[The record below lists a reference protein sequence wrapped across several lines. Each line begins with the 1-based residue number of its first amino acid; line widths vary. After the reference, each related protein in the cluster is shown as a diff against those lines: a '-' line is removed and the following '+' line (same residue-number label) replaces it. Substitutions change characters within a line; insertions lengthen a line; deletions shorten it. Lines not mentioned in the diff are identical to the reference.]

1 MTTVTKKAT
10 TSNKRPISK
19 KHTTASKASPRL
31 WLARKWQ
38 DIRRRQKNYLKRRPH
53 RSFRR
58 TRRRDYKR
66 SLKLPGYIA
75 LTAQILRLL
84 AKHKWLFLRLSLV
97 YAALMLVLA
106 SIMSQ
111 DTYTQL
117 QDTINEAGQG
127 GFVSNIVPTL
137 ALFWGV
143 LVSQV
148 ASTGSGS
155 AGSSQQILGI
165 LIGLFTW
172 LSAVWLLRNILAG
185 RRPRVRDGL
194 YSSGGPVIA
203 LLILACTLLIQFIPA
218 MASFVI
224 YSAAD
229 SSGLLDQT
237 VMLMLFGGAAV
248 LLSVLSLYWATAT
261 FFAMVIVTLPGM
273 YPMQALKLAGDIVT
287 GRRMRILLR
296 LLWAL
301 LLVLVVWVVI
311 LIPTILLDGALK
323 SALPGL
329 GWLPLVPLVALGL
342 MTFSIIMTSSYVYIF
357 YRKVV
362 EDDSAPA

>member
-1 MTTVTKKAT
+1 M
-10 TSNKRPISK
+10 
-19 KHTTASKASPRL
+19 
-31 WLARKWQ
+31 
-38 DIRRRQKNYLKRRPH
+38 
-53 RSFRR
+53 
-58 TRRRDYKR
+58 
-66 SLKLPGYIA
+66 
-75 LTAQILRLL
+75 
-84 AKHKWLFLRLSLV
+84 
-97 YAALMLVLA
+97 
-106 SIMSQ
+106 
-111 DTYTQL
+111 
-117 QDTINEAGQG
+117 
-127 GFVSNIVPTL
+127 PTL

-194 YSSGGPVIA
+194 YASGGPVIA

-261 FFAMVIVTLPGM
+261 FFAMIIVTLPGM

-287 GRRMRILLR
+287 GRRIRILLR

-311 LIPTILLDGALK
+311 LIPTILLDGTLK

-329 GWLPLVPLVALGL
+329 EWLPLVPLVALGL